1 MVVPAGLGAMD
12 PGTLGIEKPAR
23 GDLTSTFTG
32 GACVSVAPQLEQN
45 LASSEF
51 ALPHRGHKVID

>member
-1 MVVPAGLGAMD
+1 MVPVGPGVTD
-12 PGTLGIEKPAR
+12 PGTFGIEKPAK
-23 GDLTSTFTG
+23 GDFTSTFTG

-51 ALPHRGHKVID
+51 ALPHRGHKVMD

>member
-1 MVVPAGLGAMD
+1 MD
-12 PGTLGIEKPAR
+12 PGTLGIEKPAK
-23 GDLTSTFTG
+23 GDFTSTFTG

-51 ALPHRGHKVID
+51 ALPHRGHKDID